1 MSSLLDAKLLD
12 LGTPEQLATHVLG
25 RPIDME
31 KEGYD
36 LIPEALD
43 YLARYPLNDDLLD
56 SVERMEF
63 DGGKEASRFARNP
76 AAGTI
81 VEKLKQ
87 RGVPESIAALSS
99 FPLTARHPQLLA
111 RVHRAAVRG
120 ISNTTR
126 GAGIQTH

>member
-87 RGVPESIAALSS
+87 RGV
-99 FPLTARHPQLLA
+99 Q
-111 RVHRAAVRG
+111 VD
-120 ISNTTR
+120 
-126 GAGIQTH
+126 